1 MQYFIYCSL
10 FGKAFE
16 QAAKNTG
23 SYINADYFDT
33 TSKIYLINIY
43 ALLLHNV
50 LYHFDFVFAVVRL
63 KVEERPKFF
72 DALAALLT

>member
-1 MQYFIYCSL
+1 MQFFVCCSL

-33 TSKIYLINIY
+33 TSKIYLINIQV
-43 ALLLHNV
+43 LLFHNV
-50 LYHFDFVFAVVRL
+50 LYHFNFFAVVRL